1 MIVIAQISS
10 DRGDYLES
18 RRKSYLLF
26 KPSVLVMKL
35 SDSLQDRT
43 AGRIGL
49 ESQQIGYLRRG
60 NVLTRSNYF
69 ASSLKFGERSV
80 SGRNT
85 RATQTGANSTSISD
99 ALQNASD
106 CPETAVGFSY
116 LVCSLVF
123 VDRGN
128 EVEVIRFAEVSLC
141 VGLCFI
147 SSVTRRKRDV
157 FFFPVPFPHA
167 MMLQEACLLMAVKC
181 VFNGIGK
188 RDPSWLLI
196 KSMMKCPTITRANH
210 NQQAL
215 YAGQS
220 SV

>member
-35 SDSLQDRT
+35 SDSIQDRT

-60 NVLTRSNYF
+60 NVLTRLNYF
-69 ASSLKFGERSV
+69 VSSLKFGERSV

-85 RATQTGANSTSISD
+85 RATQTGANSISISD

-106 CPETAVGFSY
+106 CPETAAGFSY
-116 LVCSLVF
+116 LVSSLVL

-128 EVEVIRFAEVSLC
+128 EVEVIRRSLA
-141 VGLCFI
+141 LCWPVFY
-147 SSVTRRKRDV
+147 SPCYV

-181 VFNGIGK
+181 VINGIGK

-196 KSMMKCPTITRANH
+196 KSMMKCPTVTRANH
-210 NQQAL
+210 IQQAL